1 MSDMEN
7 FKIQS
12 IEKLLN
18 LDLILKNYST
28 FKIHGDNNLRDLRGI
43 LLLILSK
50 LINFCSPWNHQKT
63 CQMISGGAEFS

>member
-12 IEKLLN
+12 KEKLLN
-18 LDLILKNYST
+18 FDLILKNYST

-50 LINFCSPWNHQKT
+50 LINFCSPLKSSENL
-63 CQMISGGAEFS
+63 CQMI

>member
-43 LLLILSK
+43 LLLILNK
-50 LINFCSPWNHQKT
+50 LINFCSP
-63 CQMISGGAEFS
+63 